1 MWNSV
6 LAGGLSSSILVLR
19 SGMKTVATSFV
30 SGAVILGMIEG
41 AMVLLNNYLNRRM
54 LKASMESSGMNGSDV
69 LYE

>member
-19 SGMKTVATSFV
+19 SGMRSVATSFV
-30 SGAVILGMIEG
+30 SGAVLLGMIEG
-41 AMVLLNNYLNRRM
+41 AMILLNNYINRRVTM
-54 LKASMESSGMNGSDV
+54 FNMEASGMNGNDV

>member
-19 SGMKTVATSFV
+19 SGMSTVAKYVV
-30 SGAVILGMIEG
+30 SGGVYLRMFAG
-41 AMVLLNNYLNRRM
+41 AIYLLNNYVHRPM
-54 LKASMESSGMNGSDV
+54 HKASMESSGMNGSDV